1 VALLRDRA
9 VEKQIALELEFDPA
23 LPDRCMGDALRTQQV
38 LVNLLSNAIKFTEV
52 GSVKVSVG
60 LEPHEQGQRMVY
72 RVADSGIGI
81 APEQLNHLFDAFQ
94 QADTS
99 TTRRFGGT
107 GLGLAISRRL
117 AELMGGVVQV
127 RSQPGVGSVFEL
139 CLPWIPATGTAP
151 ELERDS
157 SWGGNTR
164 RLDGVRV
171 LVAEDNEVNQLV
183 LERALEIEGADTT
196 IVGDGRQAVNRV
208 LADGRESFDVVL
220 MDIQMPE
227 MDGYEATRRILE
239 LAPDL
244 PVIGQTAHAMQDER
258 RECLA
263 AGMVDHIA
271 KPIDFRRLVDMIVRH
286 IA

>member
-1 VALLRDRA
+1 MG
-9 VEKQIALELEFDPA
+9 IP
-23 LPDRCMGDALRTQQV
+23 PDRLQP
-38 LVNLLSNAIKFTEV
+38 IFE
-52 GSVKVSVG
+52 
-60 LEPHEQGQRMVY
+60 
-72 RVADSGIGI
+72 
-81 APEQLNHLFDAFQ
+81 AFV
-94 QADTS
+94 QADMS
-99 TTRRFGGT
+99 LTRQHGGS

-117 AELMGGVVQV
+117 AELMGGVVKV

-139 CLPWIPATGTAP
+139 RLPWLAATGTPP

-271 KPIDFRRLVDMIVRH
+271 KPLDFRLLTDMIVRH

>member
-1 VALLRDRA
+1 MRS
-9 VEKQIALELEFDPA
+9 EPGQ
-23 LPDRCMGDALRTQQV
+23 
-38 LVNLLSNAIKFTEV
+38 
-52 GSVKVSVG
+52 GS
-60 LEPHEQGQRMVY
+60 
-72 RVADSGIGI
+72 
-81 APEQLNHLFDAFQ
+81 
-94 QADTS
+94 T
-99 TTRRFGGT
+99 
-107 GLGLAISRRL
+107 
-117 AELMGGVVQV
+117 
-127 RSQPGVGSVFEL
+127 FEL
-139 CLPWIPATGTAP
+139 CLPWVDAASPDPRPAAATWGDAP
-151 ELERDS
+151 
-157 SWGGNTR
+157 R

-183 LERALEIEGADTT
+183 LQRALEIEGAKVH

-208 LADGRESFDVVL
+208 LADGRGAFDVVL

-271 KPIDFRRLVDMIVRH
+271 KPIDFRQLVDMIVRH
-286 IA
+286 LA